1 VPPGRDSVQISLA
14 KEHIVDALQLDG
26 PSVLGLEEH
35 RVAHFDAAH
44 IGSDR
49 YNLGPTEPAPHLRG
63 GGNDDAPTGTCS
75 PSSPPSRT
83 STRSCRSFIGTD
95 PSSAGRVSGI
105 DGVVLCCSWVEV
117 NDDAA
122 RST

>member
-1 VPPGRDSVQISLA
+1 MPPGRDSVQISLA

-63 GGNDDAPTGTCS
+63 GGNDDAPTGTPLAVLAALTDEHS
-75 PSSPPSRT
+75 IMQEFYRHRSIERRPSVGNRW
-83 STRSCRSFIGTD
+83 RG
-95 PSSAGRVSGI
+95 A
-105 DGVVLCCSWVEV
+105 VLLVG
-117 NDDAA
+117 
-122 RST
+122 